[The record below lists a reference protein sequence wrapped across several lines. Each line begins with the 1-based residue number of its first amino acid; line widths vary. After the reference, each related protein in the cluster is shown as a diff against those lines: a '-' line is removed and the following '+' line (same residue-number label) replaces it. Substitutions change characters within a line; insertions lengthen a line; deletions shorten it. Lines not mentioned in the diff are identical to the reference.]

1 MFMFQMKQRNDI
13 PSHGNLVITA
23 RIEITWLREMKPE
36 NLLLLRHRSEKC
48 TVGCPVLDRCLGGG
62 VPCHSITEFVG
73 ESGSGKTQL
82 CLQLALSAQLPSSR
96 GGLSASSIFIHTEFP
111 FPFRRL
117 RHLSRA
123 FRASHP
129 DLPDPCDRVFVR
141 AVHTADELLH
151 LIPTIETFLLHSRSR
166 WRPVRIIVID
176 SIAALFRSDFENTG
190 SDLRRRSSLFFGISG
205 GLRQL
210 AKRFGLAV
218 VVTNQVVD
226 FIGDG
231 DVRVGNLSNGLYSSG
246 RRVCPALGL
255 AWAHCVNSRV
265 FLSRDEDGPVR
276 RRKMSVVFAPH
287 LPHCCYEY
295 AIKGEGVF
303 GVDMQREQD

>member
-1 MFMFQMKQRNDI
+1 MR
-13 PSHGNLVITA
+13 A
-23 RIEITWLREMKPE
+23 E
-36 NLLLLRHRSEKC
+36 NLLQLQHRTQKC
-48 TVGCPVLDRCLGGG
+48 TLGCPVLDRCLAGG
-62 VPCHSITEFVG
+62 VPCASVTEFVG
-73 ESGSGKTQL
+73 ESGCGKTQL
-82 CLQLALSAQLPSSR
+82 CLQLALSAQLPPSH

-129 DLPDPCDRVFVR
+129 DLPCSDPCDRVFLR
-141 AVHTADELLH
+141 AVHSAHELLN
-151 LIPTIETFLLHSRSR
+151 LIPTIETFLLHSKSP

-210 AKRFGLAV
+210 AKRFGIAV

-226 FIGDG
+226 LIGDG
-231 DVRVGNLSNGLYSSG
+231 DVSFGSLGNGLYSSG

-255 AWAHCVNSRV
+255 AWAHCVNSRL
-265 FLSRDEDGPVR
+265 FLSKDEDEPPVKT
-276 RRKMSVVFAPH
+276 RKMRVVFAPH
-287 LPHCCYEY
+287 LPHSSCEY
-295 AIKGEGVF
+295 VIKGEGVF
-303 GVDMQREQD
+303 GVEMMQHREEEINL

>member
-1 MFMFQMKQRNDI
+1 MR
-13 PSHGNLVITA
+13 
-23 RIEITWLREMKPE
+23 PE
-36 NLLLLRHRSEKC
+36 SLLLLRHHSEKC
-48 TVGCPVLDRCLGGG
+48 TVGCPVLNRCLDGG

-117 RHLSRA
+117 RQLSRA
-123 FRASHP
+123 FRMLHP

-141 AVHTADELLH
+141 AVHSADELLH
-151 LIPTIETFLLHSRSR
+151 LIPTIETFLLYSRSR
-166 WRPVRIIVID
+166 WRPVRIVVID

-205 GLRQL
+205 GLRRL
-210 AKRFGLAV
+210 AKKFGLAV

-255 AWAHCVNSRV
+255 AWANCVNSRV
-265 FLSRDEDGPVR
+265 FVSRDEDGPVR

-287 LPHCCYEY
+287 LPHSSCHFL
-295 AIKGEGVF
+295 INGEGVL
-303 GVDMQREQD
+303 GVEDMQPQQDKTV